1 MRTIHVYRA
10 AHHYFVDGIYWGDD
24 AEGVQFYLQV
34 TGVPP
39 EEITKALAQVEQQGT
54 YTVEP
59 GGSSHARAIRASA
72 GGHEAGARG
81 VPAVKEQLRHD
92 ADHRISRDLDDG
104 VKVNYGKFGDL
115 LTDVKAVTGG
125 NEEP

>member
-10 AHHYFVDGIYWGDD
+10 AHHYFVDGIYWGDE

-39 EEITKALAQVEQQGT
+39 EEITKALEQVEQEGT
-54 YTVEP
+54 YTVET
-59 GGSSHARAIRASA
+59 GGGAHARARRASA
-72 GGHEAGARG
+72 GEHEAGVIG
-81 VPAVKEQLRHD
+81 VPAVKEHLRHD

-104 VKVNYGKFGDL
+104 VKVNDGKFGAL
-115 LTDVKAVTGG
+115 LADVKAVTGG
-125 NEEP
+125 NEAP

>member
-39 EEITKALAQVEQQGT
+39 EEITKALAQVE
-54 YTVEP
+54 
-59 GGSSHARAIRASA
+59 
-72 GGHEAGARG
+72 
-81 VPAVKEQLRHD
+81 
-92 ADHRISRDLDDG
+92 
-104 VKVNYGKFGDL
+104 
-115 LTDVKAVTGG
+115 
-125 NEEP
+125 

>member
-1 MRTIHVYRA
+1 VALHEDEKGVCMRTIHVYRA

-54 YTVEP
+54 YT
-59 GGSSHARAIRASA
+59 GRARWEFSRTRHTSL
-72 GGHEAGARG
+72 GRGA
-81 VPAVKEQLRHD
+81 
-92 ADHRISRDLDDG
+92 
-104 VKVNYGKFGDL
+104 
-115 LTDVKAVTGG
+115 
-125 NEEP
+125 